1 MAETSLSSYWS
12 PKQVIGLAAVLV
24 TVFAMAWNF
33 NMQTS
38 ERITRSET
46 RIDNLEKRLD
56 SMAGD
61 IKAIRAILEEKKK

>member
-1 MAETSLSSYWS
+1 MAEAATSSYWS

-24 TVFAMAWNF
+24 SVFALAWNF

-56 SMAGD
+56 S
-61 IKAIRAILEEKKK
+61 